1 MDKRQ
6 RLIAWSFQEAL
17 GKPPF
22 PHQERILLHHGPLI
36 INKARQTGISTTM
49 ACMAVY
55 YAALGSKK
63 VLICSNKEDSAKHI
77 LEYAEMFIRPLLA
90 CGIISKPTVDER
102 GLVQWEGGGE
112 IRCFAANPSGARGY
126 PAHLVIF
133 DEFAHFTKEIDMD
146 RRMLEAVSPSLAQV
160 GGRLI
165 LLSSPNGTKNEFYKQ
180 WDASKEENRLTVH
193 YSECPTLKVRE
204 EPLPYGKQYWIEGTP
219 APFPEPSFRQ
229 EFEND
234 FYVGSDEAIPIE
246 ALRAC
251 RTSAE
256 PPRDFVAIAI
266 GCDIGR
272 ENDAT
277 AYAVVGKDAEEFLWV
292 LELKEMRRSP
302 FPEQM
307 ATLREIVARR
317 QPYRI
322 VMDRTFNPQSTEDA
336 TREFPGI
343 VESFVFGAQS
353 KIDLIAN
360 ASAYFTAAK
369 VRCPERYY
377 NAIHEI
383 GNIRKVISDAGNIQ
397 YKDKPHG
404 DIGWALLLALWG
416 IPKTLDN
423 LEVPKWLSDG
433 W

>member
-1 MDKRQ
+1 M
-6 RLIAWSFQEAL
+6 
-17 GKPPF
+17 
-22 PHQERILLHHGPLI
+22 GPLV

-49 ACMAVY
+49 ACMAVS
-55 YAALGSKK
+55 YAALGDKK
-63 VLICSNKEDSAKHI
+63 VLICSNKEDNAKHI
-77 LEYAEMFIRPLLA
+77 LEYSEMFIRPLLENSL
-90 CGIISKPTVDER
+90 IEKPIVDEKGMVR
-102 GLVQWEGGGE
+102 WEAGGE

-146 RRMLEAVSPSLAQV
+146 RRMLEAVSPSIAQV

-165 LLSSPNGTKNEFYKQ
+165 MLSTPNGTKNEFYKQ
-180 WDASKEENRLTVH
+180 WEASDEKNRITIH
-193 YSECPTLKVRE
+193 YSQCPTLKVRE

-234 FYVGSDEAIPIE
+234 FFVGSDEAIPLE
-246 ALRAC
+246 ALRAS
-251 RTSAE
+251 RTDLE
-256 PPRDFVAIAI
+256 PPGSYTAISI

-277 AYAVVGKDAEEFLWV
+277 AYCVMGKDSEGILWI
-292 LELKEMRRSP
+292 LELRTMRRAP
-302 FPEQM
+302 FPEQK
-307 ATLREIVARR
+307 AALVELILRYS
-317 QPYRI
+317 PYRV

-336 TREFPGI
+336 MREFPGL
-343 VESFVFGAQS
+343 VEPFVFGAQS
-353 KIDLIAN
+353 KLDLMAN

-369 VRCPERYY
+369 VRCPIRFFQ
-377 NAIHEI
+377 AINEI

-404 DIGWALLLALWG
+404 DIGWAALLAMWG
-416 IPKTLDN
+416 IPKDEDFQMISFN
-423 LEVPKWLSDG
+423 M
-433 W
+433 